1 MLLHTWAFFGFVIPV
16 FAFPTPLGAA
26 VLLSF
31 GAAAL
36 VNLIKPPD
44 WGSLNSRPKDVPQDG
59 QPESATQSGTRGA
72 LGGEVEIGI
81 TVTRIAVVQT
91 GTDSWEQVGEPVPAP
106 IVWSPVQGYNEGG
119 GWVERTEVQ
128 FGRTGALDFV
138 GVAVAKGPAPRPPG
152 SPSAFGSV
160 GANQGGYSNTEII
173 SWSYEI
179 RLSAHQGDPVP
190 YGDLPTLYKDTPEG
204 FIPPKEP
211 ERRDAPP
218 IPSPAPAAPPAP
230 VPAPAPSKPQPLP
243 GGPNPGNPDAPAP
256 APAPGPGQPTP
267 NQSPAPTPTPVPLG
281 VPGPSPGGG
290 SPSFPPAPVPG
301 GVLRST
307 GQTGAPLANPA
318 AVGAPGTSGA
328 PQFRPTTA
336 DGKVQ
341 PQPAPGPSTT
351 PAGQKTIAG
360 TQVQPLRVPETI
372 AGVAQ
377 ELGRVESKLE
387 SLLRGADRIGNPT
400 NTLENISNLLG
411 LVQLIYDLLTE
422 DVAAAEYEMTAPCD
436 KDELGNPLVFQRSF
450 PAEDYGPATLRRTE
464 AILDALATLARWKH
478 RTCAPLGGQPVNNV
492 TITAYEVMEP

>member
-1 MLLHTWAFFGFVIPV
+1 MVDLW
-16 FAFPTPLGAA
+16 
-26 VLLSF
+26 VLLGF
-31 GAAAL
+31 QGPLLLPPVTPPGPLAGALL
-36 VNLIKPPD
+36 VGLAIYNVMQLLQPP
-44 WGSLNSRPKDVPQDG
+44 WSPNNSREKPQEDLPDVPG
-59 QPESATQSGTRGA
+59 TQVSWRYNQGPGLTWTIRARGYSEYAYSGWDDWSPPRGF
-72 LGGEVEIGI
+72 I
-81 TVTRIAVVQT
+81 
-91 GTDSWEQVGEPVPAP
+91 TDSGEEVGGTSFFPPGPNFSVVITSISTEEHPVPALYGT
-106 IVWSPVQGYNEGG
+106 Q
-119 GWVERTEVQ
+119 
-128 FGRTGALDFV
+128 
-138 GVAVAKGPAPRPPG
+138 
-152 SPSAFGSV
+152 
-160 GANQGGYSNTEII
+160 
-173 SWSYEI
+173 I
-179 RLSAHQGDPVP
+179 RLQLTVTSENGSSRVWLLSTGFGLAHEIEIFPKSFAPGQTNPGPGFP
-190 YGDLPTLYKDTPEG
+190 ELPAA
-204 FIPPKEP
+204 F
-211 ERRDAPP
+211 
-218 IPSPAPAAPPAP
+218 IPSPYFEPQSDPERKPLAPPSPSPTPAPAPPAVPDKAEPTTPDGRPGSNPDGTPAAPPAP
-230 VPAPAPSKPQPLP
+230 
-243 GGPNPGNPDAPAP
+243 G
-256 APAPGPGQPTP
+256 TP
-267 NQSPAPTPTPVPLG
+267 PTPTPVPLG

-301 GVLRST
+301 GVVRST

-336 DGKVQ
+336 DGQVQ

-464 AILDALATLARWKH
+464 AILDALATLARWKQ
-478 RTCAPLGGQPVNNV
+478 RTCAPMGGQPVNNV